1 MFTKIFEFDLE
12 KVAGYSFRSDV
23 IRTAAA
29 APIKRSKGII
39 KSGNVPKKNDDLVFY
54 SYGKK
59 KKAAKPKK
67 AKPEVNKA
75 SQKILASA
83 LKVPAIKPGK
93 PESYT
98 DYTKLLSAAYEKKTG
113 STFGIEVDAFYLNKK
128 KEKLTNFEITP
139 YYNFNER
146 LSDFGDGTVE
156 IPIGRVGFS
165 TFKGRLA
172 SSGICGHI
180 R

>member
-1 MFTKIFEFDLE
+1 MKLCLFLLSFIISSLTFAQFSRSDHLVVVGKKFNTKIFEFDLE

-59 KKAAKPKK
+59 KKATKPKK

-83 LKVPAIKPGK
+83 LKVPAIRSGK

-98 DYTKLLSAAYEKKTG
+98 D
-113 STFGIEVDAFYLNKK
+113 
-128 KEKLTNFEITP
+128 
-139 YYNFNER
+139 
-146 LSDFGDGTVE
+146 
-156 IPIGRVGFS
+156 
-165 TFKGRLA
+165 
-172 SSGICGHI
+172 
-180 R
+180 